1 MNMGDVIC
9 TFRKSGNL
17 DVTDA
22 KRFLTVGYWNLST
35 STKTDYKNELSISRV
50 DNTNPKPRKDY
61 EGGVFYF
68 SKDGRGFVVDLGDM
82 LVVLICGCIKI
93 ILFRG

>member
-35 STKTDYKNELSISRV
+35 STKTDYKMN
-50 DNTNPKPRKDY
+50 
-61 EGGVFYF
+61 
-68 SKDGRGFVVDLGDM
+68 
-82 LVVLICGCIKI
+82 CQ
-93 ILFRG
+93 